1 MRPKEPELDRFG
13 FPVPCSF
20 DELGPASGSAPKGN
34 VGARIRWV
42 LRMAIVA
49 AIGVALWNHFDV
61 GPKLRDGFA
70 GYLHG
75 QAVRLYH
82 KNDLPG
88 ALAAADRAVRWSP
101 ENADI
106 LWTRCQLRRLSK
118 DYQGALEDAEQ
129 IAALD
134 PAEHEVHEMRRELC
148 FLMHDH
154 RKSVDIVTELLGKGI
169 GQRAMQLNNRAYSRA
184 LGDFELEGAL
194 ADIDEAISLTENPN
208 SSYID
213 TRAYVL
219 YRLKKYPE
227 ALKEINLAIEMTERA
242 YRKIGGGID
251 LFHPQRRNGRFPVE
265 QLERVKENL
274 AVMYHHRG
282 EIYQE
287 QGKTDEATKDFAIAD
302 QFGFDPENG
311 IY

>member
-20 DELGPASGSAPKGN
+20 DDLGPASGSAPKGN

-101 ENADI
+101 ENPEI
-106 LWTRCQLRRLSK
+106 LLTRCVLRRISK
-118 DYQGALEDAEQ
+118 DYRGALEDADHV
-129 IAALD
+129 ATLT
-134 PAEHEVHEMRRELC
+134 PADNEVHELRRQIC
-148 FLMHDH
+148 FLLHDH
-154 RKSVDIVTELLGKGI
+154 RKSVDIVTELIDKGV
-169 GQRAMQLNNRAYSRA
+169 GQRAILLNDRAYSRA
-184 LGDFELEGAL
+184 LGDFELEAAL

-219 YRLKKYPE
+219 FRMKKYPE
-227 ALKEINLAIEMTERA
+227 ALKEINLAIGMTEQA
-242 YRKIGGGID
+242 YRKIGGID
-251 LFHPQRRNGRFPVE
+251 LFNPQLRNGRFRVE
-265 QLERVKENL
+265 QLDRIKENL

-282 EIYQE
+282 EIYQQ